1 MKKLLI
7 LIFSGLLL
15 SSLYYQAV
23 TYAEENTSVYAG
35 FDLLKSRKDTQALE
49 VFERILAD
57 DPENVD
63 ALWGKAEIYRRTRNF
78 DESEKLLNQILQ
90 KDADNASSLITLSY
104 IKYKKEKFNDAL
116 RLINKALKSDNLNN
130 ENRAMCY
137 MMMGTI
143 NSGRSTKGGLFSK
156 LAYGTQIKNY
166 FIKAKEIN
174 PKLPEVYLGL
184 GCYYL
189 LAPKVAGGNI
199 ERAIEELQCAL
210 QIAPEFC
217 TACAR
222 LAQAY
227 KKKGD
232 LDKYNSYFKRA
243 KELDPGNE
251 VVKELE
257 NDKSGS

>member
-1 MKKLLI
+1 MKLL
-7 LIFSGLLL
+7 L
-15 SSLYYQAV
+15 
-23 TYAEENTSVYAG
+23 TN
-35 FDLLKSRKDTQALE
+35 
-49 VFERILAD
+49 
-57 DPENVD
+57 P
-63 ALWGKAEIYRRTRNF
+63 NF
-78 DESEKLLNQILQ
+78 DGIVEDPSLSLCFIGTYVKEHSDCEVEIVEPILQ
-90 KDADNASSLITLSY
+90 QVSREQLLDKVRN
-104 IKYKKEKFNDAL
+104 
-116 RLINKALKSDNLNN
+116 SDILGLT
-130 ENRAMCY
+130 CY
-137 MMMGTI
+137 TE
-143 NSGRSTKGGLFSK
+143 SRFQVFDFAK
-156 LAYGTQIKNY
+156 
-166 FIKAKEIN
+166 KAKEIN